1 MSQLCRICLGL
12 LSKNRIGHE
21 QICNKCIDSLSFCPH
36 CFCMSYTVDNKCG
49 KCKKEKL
56 DE

>member
-21 QICNKCIDSLSFCPH
+21 LICNKCIDSLSFCPH